1 MVSSDITR
9 VPVRL
14 AQEDGSTIELDV
26 TSMDIVVERSNSQI
40 AVPFRDGQRFGID
53 LNMPQISVALTGVL
67 VDDEGTNVPAE
78 GAKAEFDFGTCGSF
92 IPSTGTLIQTT
103 TFGYGRKGQNVIAG
117 GGSTGVNQWL
127 PTIWNPRTSMA
138 AVKAPSDLDKR
149 YINIPVDYL
158 TSNTGSLGKPSSPIT
173 GMAAHWKADSLSIA
187 EGAKI
192 SSWTDS
198 SGNGHNLVQSDS
210 NKQPT
215 VNYSMYNGY
224 PAVSFVPADNTRLA
238 LATNPD
244 SLNTNEY
251 TIFVVAAPGTM
262 SGRDGSILKNGTAYD
277 LRATPYAS
285 GTGATPP
292 SNSYEFKTTESGG
305 SSLANRVNGIDQYT
319 GSPRTTIPNIITA
332 KVSGSSGSQIMRQ
345 RVDGGQ
351 GGDMS
356 SGSHTLTLGSRGTWS
371 VGYDGGTD
379 DFGGYIAEIIVYGS
393 ALSDADME
401 KVEAY
406 LSGKYNITL
415 PPSHTYYRANV
426 AYSSGSSATSINIV
440 LDAERSGTSKEPHY
454 YLNHQR
460 ATNLVVSNYNSATG
474 IVTFSSGDAREWFE
488 LNEPVRVAKDA
499 TSDFFGTIIDIN
511 TTNGSTI
518 TVNEVNASTRPS
530 SGALYIAP
538 WRSPWHMEH
547 RPDIAP
553 TISIPVKDLF
563 NPSETYLDETAKDLA
578 SANHPAGLFAAR
590 VAKALQSTDSL
601 GSVALIE
608 AGGTSASDVFN
619 VKLLPNAQNEATRL
633 EVEQK
638 RKIDLPSTVGPI
650 VHNLTIG
657 GSSPSISQTNA
668 QGGNFIKSAGDKA
681 QDLIGVLNNSQN
693 FFKGNNT
700 NSPVWLS
707 ALERIYG
714 NIYNAGQARDYI
726 SGIQIPYMSTVNR
739 EYLNITPAAASATS
753 GSDTSIT
760 VPGAHGLVVGD
771 SIEINDEGS
780 GFGPITTSYLGIHVV
795 KSVTSASTFTIELDS
810 SANTRVFNFGTLNS
824 ITPVT
829 YLTETLNV
837 PYVQRN
843 FFLTTGNAVH
853 TLDKTSVRNTT
864 PAKTAFDINQDG
876 HRKSGIQI
884 AVDEF
889 NVNFNAEDRL
899 YEFDMTMLAV
909 DYLL

>member
-1 MVSSDITR
+1 LVSSDITR

-26 TSMDIVVERSNSQI
+26 TSIDIVVERSNSQI

-78 GAKAEFDFGTCGSF
+78 GAKAEFDFGTCGTFNPPSGSGIQGSF
-92 IPSTGTLIQTT
+92 GNGRVGNLI
-103 TFGYGRKGQNVIAG
+103 GG

-127 PTIWNPRTSMA
+127 PTIWNPSNSMA

-149 YINIPVDYL
+149 YFNIPVDYL
-158 TSNTGSLGKPSSPIT
+158 TSNTGSLGKPSNPIV
-173 GMAAHWKADSLSIA
+173 GMAAHWKANALGLS
-187 EGAKI
+187 EGAKV

-215 VNYSMYNGY
+215 ITHSVYNGQSAIVFD
-224 PAVSFVPADNTRLA
+224 PDDDTRLA
-238 LATNPD
+238 LVTNPD

-251 TIFVVAAPGTM
+251 TIFVVAGPGVM

-277 LRATPYAS
+277 LRSTSYS
-285 GTGATPP
+285 TILGATPP
-292 SNSYEFKTTESGG
+292 NNSYEFKTTESGG
-305 SSLANRVNGIDQYT
+305 SSLANRVNGTDQYT
-319 GSPRTTIPNIITA
+319 GSGGSSVPDIITA
-332 KVSGSSGSQIMRQ
+332 KVSGSSGSQIMRL

-356 SGSHTLTLGSRGTWS
+356 DGSHTLTLGSRGTWS

-440 LDAERSGTSKEPHY
+440 LDAERSGTIKEPHY

-460 ATNLVVSNYNSATG
+460 VTDLIVSGYDPSTK
-474 IVTFSSGDAREWFE
+474 IVSFSSGDPRDWFE
-488 LNEPVRVAKDA
+488 PNEAIRVAKDA
-499 TSDFFGTIIDIN
+499 TSDLFGEVITI
-511 TTNGSTI
+511 TSSSI
-518 TVNEVNASTRPS
+518 TVNELNSSTRPS

-538 WRSPWHMEH
+538 WRSPWHMKH
-547 RPDIAP
+547 RPDVAP

-563 NPSETYLDETAKDLA
+563 NPPQTHVDGTERDLA
-578 SANHPAGLFAAR
+578 GANHPAGLFAAR

-693 FFKGNNT
+693 FFKGNRN
-700 NSPVWLS
+700 NAPSWLTT
-707 ALERIYG
+707 LERIYG

-739 EYLNITPAAASATS
+739 QYVTAVSIYAVAQRS
-753 GSDTSIT
+753 GSDTAIS
-760 VPGAHGLVVGD
+760 VVGGHGLIVGD
-771 SIEINDEGS
+771 SIDILTETS
-780 GFGPITTSYLGIHVV
+780 GFGPITTSLLGTHAV
-795 KSVTSASTFTIELDS
+795 KSVTNANTFTIDLDS
-810 SANTRVFNFGTLNS
+810 SANVRSAGS
-824 ITPVT
+824 ITLPTIPLIT
-829 YLTETLNV
+829 YQVMTFNV

-843 FFLTTGNAVH
+843 FFLTTGTVH